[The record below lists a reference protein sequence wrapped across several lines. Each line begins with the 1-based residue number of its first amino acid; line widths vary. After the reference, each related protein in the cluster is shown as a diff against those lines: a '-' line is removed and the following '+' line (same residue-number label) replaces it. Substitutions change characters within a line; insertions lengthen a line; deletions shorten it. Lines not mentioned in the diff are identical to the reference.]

1 MEANSLLG
9 SIVGGSSVEERKHS
23 AKETS
28 NRDVAGKFTFMLYF
42 THFSETCVHYQNTH
56 YQNQN
61 THYQK
66 TCVHYQNTHY
76 SETNR

>member
-42 THFSETCVHYQNTH
+42 TF
-56 YQNQN
+56 
-61 THYQK
+61 
-66 TCVHYQNTHY
+66 
-76 SETNR
+76 